1 LIDSAYKWILV
12 AIVPEGKHIF
22 TVTASKERA
31 MFIEERFILSLTN
44 RYGSHPVSTEM
55 VVRGIHHKPVGS

>member
-1 LIDSAYKWILV
+1 MIDSAYKWILV

-44 RYGSHPVSTEM
+44 RYGIDPISKDSTSGVHRNPE
-55 VVRGIHHKPVGS
+55 GS

>member
-1 LIDSAYKWILV
+1 LIDVDYKWILV
-12 AIVPEGKHIF
+12 AIVSEGKHIF

-44 RYGSHPVSTEM
+44 RYGIDPISKDSTSG
-55 VVRGIHHKPVGS
+55 VHRKPAGS

>member
-1 LIDSAYKWILV
+1 MV

-44 RYGSHPVSTEM
+44 RYGIDPISKDSTSGVHRNPE
-55 VVRGIHHKPVGS
+55 GS

>member
-22 TVTASKERA
+22 TVTASKERI
-31 MFIEERFILSLTN
+31 MFIAERFILSLTN
-44 RYGSHPVSTEM
+44 KYGIYPISKDSNSGVHRNPE
-55 VVRGIHHKPVGS
+55 GS